1 MTREW
6 RVGDKVRLT
15 GADWSREHHGAQAGD
30 VVVISRV
37 IDVNLAVYQHFG
49 NDWYIFNDD
58 SGPGPDWSGELVE
71 DEEVGE
77 MTRLPRE
84 RKGKTPI
91 DVGMVQQD
99 GLTRVR
105 ISMGEDGG
113 SRKNSD
119 LSIQETEDLIAM
131 LNYHMLVAKG
141 EIIPDD

>member
-1 MTREW
+1 MTRVW
-6 RVGDKVRLT
+6 QVGDKVRLT
-15 GADWSREHHGAQAGD
+15 GTGWHREFHGAQTGD
-30 VVVISRV
+30 IVVIDSV
-37 IDVNLAVYQHFG
+37 LNEKTSVFEHPAG
-49 NDWYIFNDD
+49 NQWYIINGDD
-58 SGPGPDWSGELVE
+58 GSVEWTGELVE

-119 LSIQETEDLIAM
+119 LSVQETEDLIAM

-141 EIIPDD
+141 EIPDE

>member
-15 GADWSREHHGAQAGD
+15 GTEWDIKHHGAQAGD
-30 VVVISRV
+30 IVVISRV
-37 IDVNLAVYQHFG
+37 ITERIAAFG
-49 NDWYIFNDD
+49 WPNSDEWFIFNDGGG
-58 SGPGPDWSGELVE
+58 SVEWSGELVE

-141 EIIPDD
+141 EIKDD